1 MNSAKEMFDQFHHYW
16 SAINTTYER
25 YARTIGMSYSAL
37 EVLCEIYN
45 ADAALTQRMIC
56 EITHLPKTTVNTI
69 IKDLVKQNYLELQP
83 MKNDRRQKGIFLT
96 NEGRAYA
103 QPIVEKM
110 SASELQAFQ
119 TLDKQTMQAMIDGV
133 KTYQENFDKKLNHTK
148 GGQ

>member
-1 MNSAKEMFDQFHHYW
+1 MFDEFRQYW

-25 YARTIGMSYSAL
+25 YARNIGMSYSTL

-56 EITHLPKTTVNTI
+56 EITHLPKTTVNAI
-69 IKDLVKQNYLELQP
+69 VKDMVKQNYVELQP
-83 MKNDRRQKGIFLT
+83 MQNDRRQKGIFLT
-96 NEGRAYA
+96 DEGRAYA

-110 SASELQAFQ
+110 STSELQAFQ
-119 TLDKQTMQAMIDGV
+119 TLDKQTMQAMIAGV